1 MRGIKPNLPA
11 MNVHPDSPNNPVN
24 PAMESLHPAPDQP
37 DRFELLSAYLDGEV
51 TSDQRRQVE
60 QWLANDPKV
69 QNMHRRL
76 LMLREGFRTMPAP
89 ATAPPVEQTIDKVFA
104 KIDRRSRFQVLTGG
118 GAMAAAAAAMV
129 AAVVGIGQINQSPA
143 PMVATNSSTNNVRV
157 EPIDAAEPEVIL
169 TSLGLDMGTPLY
181 NTEKTATSIPVQ
193 RLDKNVGTKGEA
205 IEGQVQ

>member
-1 MRGIKPNLPA
+1 
-11 MNVHPDSPNNPVN
+11 MNVHPDSFNN
-24 PAMESLHPAPDQP
+24 PAMESLHPTPDQP

-51 TSDQRRQVE
+51 TADQRRQVE
-60 QWLANDPKV
+60 QWLADDPKV

-89 ATAPPVEQTIDKVFA
+89 ASALPVEQTIDKVFA

-129 AAVVGIGQINQSPA
+129 AAVVGIGQINQSPS

-157 EPIDAAEPEVIL
+157 DEPIDAAEPEVIL

-181 NTEKTATSIPVQ
+181 NTEKKANSIQVQ
-193 RLDKNVGTKGEA
+193 QLDKNVGTKGEA
-205 IEGQVQ
+205 IDGQVQ

>member
-1 MRGIKPNLPA
+1 
-11 MNVHPDSPNNPVN
+11 MNVHPDSFNN
-24 PAMESLHPAPDQP
+24 PAMESLHPTPDQP

-51 TSDQRRQVE
+51 TPDQRRQVE

-89 ATAPPVEQTIDKVFA
+89 ATALPVEQTIDKVFA

-129 AAVVGIGQINQSPA
+129 AAVVGIGQINQSTP

-157 EPIDAAEPEVIL
+157 DEPIDAAEPEVIL

-181 NTEKTATSIPVQ
+181 NTEKKANSIQVQ
-193 RLDKNVGTKGEA
+193 QLDKNVGTKGEA
-205 IEGQVQ
+205 IDGQVQ